1 MNKTV
6 MKKWVKALRTG
17 KYKQGTSFLKLTDN
31 RSNKTY
37 YCCLGVLCELY
48 NEESKKNKKKMLSE
62 KTRIDVY
69 GHVHSFNNQKKILP
83 NKVMNWSGLLDGA
96 GDFNEPCCSFNS
108 LVAMNDEGCSFKKI
122 AKTIEK
128 EWENL

>member
-1 MNKTV
+1 

-17 KYKQGTSFLKLTDN
+17 KYKQGNSFLKVTDK

-62 KTRIDVY
+62 KTRINELYDH
-69 GHVHSFNNQKKILP
+69 GHVHSFNNENTILP
-83 NKVMNWSGLLDGA
+83 NKVMNWSGLSHQNGN
-96 GDFNEPCCSFNS
+96 FNKPCCGFDS
-108 LVAMNDEGCSFKKI
+108 LAAMNDEACSFKKI